1 MVARVRND
9 SWNEDQSLKDV
20 MKKYLAE
27 GLRRE
32 EILDYLRGD
41 FSQYAWSFKTLDRR
55 LCSFGLILHQG
66 VNKEQQLVTVGLIS
80 RFFKVLTNWVLLAF
94 FLI

>member
-9 SWNEDQSLKDV
+9 SWNEDQSLKYV
-20 MKKYLAE
+20 AE

-32 EILDYLRGD
+32 EILYYLRSD

-55 LCSFGLILHQG
+55 LRSFGLILHQG
-66 VNKEQQLVTVGLIS
+66 VVKEQRLVTVGLIS
-80 RFFKVLTNWVLLAF
+80 RFFNVLTNWILLAF

>member
-20 MKKYLAE
+20 IKKYVAE
-27 GLRRE
+27 VLRRE
-32 EILDYLRGD
+32 EILEYLRSD
-41 FSQYAWSFKTLDRR
+41 FYQYAWSFKTLDRR
-55 LCSFGLILHQG
+55 LRSFGHILHQE
-66 VNKEQQLVTVGLIS
+66 VIKEQRLVTVGLIS
-80 RFFKVLTNWVLLAF
+80 RFFNVLTNWILLAF